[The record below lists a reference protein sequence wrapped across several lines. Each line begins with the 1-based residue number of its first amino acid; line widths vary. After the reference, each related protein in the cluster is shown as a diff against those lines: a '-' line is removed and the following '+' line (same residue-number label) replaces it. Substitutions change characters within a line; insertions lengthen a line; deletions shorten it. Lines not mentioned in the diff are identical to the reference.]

1 MQSRSAVPPDTGEL
15 VRAEV
20 KSKIMQTSVLN
31 VGLHCK
37 SKIKQCTRCRCCCC
51 CSSAICRSSS
61 SFLIADSS
69 RRRTSFKTWKFNIAM
84 QYDWSKL
91 AVWPER
97 NCQMSLKVAQ
107 SAKNRT
113 ILSHWFKLVTWHA
126 TANQNALFQSRV
138 ITLLLKFYIWDCLH
152 STDSIRLWSTLI
164 GWCHVTWWIFISSRC
179 STI

>member
-15 VRAEV
+15 VREEV

-69 RRRTSFKTWKFNIAM
+69 RRRTSFKTWNFNIAM

-97 NCQMSLKVAQ
+97 NCQMSLKSGPKLISLEIWNILTHLTNCLKCGNLLKIIVATCLEKLPKVQKIAQ
-107 SAKNRT
+107 SCHTGSN
-113 ILSHWFKLVTWHA
+113 LSPDMQQPIRMLYF
-126 TANQNALFQSRV
+126 RV
-138 ITLLLKFYIWDCLH
+138 E
-152 STDSIRLWSTLI
+152 
-164 GWCHVTWWIFISSRC
+164 
-179 STI
+179 